1 MSLSDARRILEV
13 QSPYKVPDAKKDID
27 GELYEE
33 VDLGKGDSDFSG
45 AKHITSPEVASSVG
59 DVRALAAT
67 KSFCS
72 KPSRPSFPHVRAFLW
87 S

>member
-1 MSLSDARRILEV
+1 MSLYDARRILEV

-33 VDLGKGDSDFSG
+33 VDLGKGDSDFQV
-45 AKHITSPEVASSVG
+45 PSSVG
-59 DVRALAAT
+59 DVR
-67 KSFCS
+67 S

>member
-1 MSLSDARRILEV
+1 MVMSLYDARRILEV

-45 AKHITSPEVASSVG
+45 AKLRWGCACT
-59 DVRALAAT
+59 
-67 KSFCS
+67 CS
-72 KPSRPSFPHVRAFLW
+72 DKELL
-87 S
+87 